1 MQIHLPEE
9 LDKYDK
15 IVYEPFCIFEKNN
28 FLENLSFSL
37 QPGEFSYLIGK
48 TGSGKSSILR
58 SIYCD
63 VPIQSGNCI
72 IDGVCINNIK
82 KSKVPLLRRKIGI
95 IFQDFKLLSDRTVFK
110 NLEFV
115 LKATEW
121 NDKSKINE
129 RIDEVLDQV
138 KMNDFKN
145 KFPDRFFQIGIAE
158 ANMIGIAAGMTIGEK
173 IPYTGTFANFSTGR
187 VYDQIRQSVAY
198 SNKNVKICA
207 SHAGITLGEDGATHQ
222 ILEDIGL
229 MKMLPGMTVINPCD
243 YNQTKLATIE
253 ISKFFGP
260 VYLRFGRPKVPLFT
274 DLKVKFE
281 IGKGIILKKGRGC
294 NNSCHWSLSLG
305 VFNCK

>member
-1 MQIHLPEE
+1 MKSEIIIYEKVSL
-9 LDKYDK
+9 K
-15 IVYEPFCIFEKNN
+15 IGENN

-138 KMNDFKN
+138 NMNDFKN
-145 KFPDRFFQIGIAE
+145 RFPYQLSGGEQQRISIARAILNNPNLILADE
-158 ANMIGIAAGMTIGEK
+158 PTGNLDPATSNEIMELILDINSKGSTI
-173 IPYTGTFANFSTGR
+173 
-187 VYDQIRQSVAY
+187 
-198 SNKNVKICA
+198 
-207 SHAGITLGEDGATHQ
+207 LMATH
-222 ILEDIGL
+222 
-229 MKMLPGMTVINPCD
+229 D
-243 YNQTKLATIE
+243 YNV
-253 ISKFFGP
+253 ISKYP
-260 VYLRFGRPKVPLFT
+260 KKTLRVENGKLFE
-274 DLKVKFE
+274 LS
-281 IGKGIILKKGRGC
+281 KKT
-294 NNSCHWSLSLG
+294 
-305 VFNCK
+305 

>member
-1 MQIHLPEE
+1 MKSEIIIYEKVSL
-9 LDKYDK
+9 K
-15 IVYEPFCIFEKNN
+15 IGENN

-37 QPGEFSYLIGK
+37 LPGEFSYLIGK

-145 KFPDRFFQIGIAE
+145 RFPYQLSGGEQQRISIARAILNNPNLILADE
-158 ANMIGIAAGMTIGEK
+158 PTGNLDPATSSEIMELILDINSKGSTI
-173 IPYTGTFANFSTGR
+173 
-187 VYDQIRQSVAY
+187 
-198 SNKNVKICA
+198 
-207 SHAGITLGEDGATHQ
+207 LMATH
-222 ILEDIGL
+222 
-229 MKMLPGMTVINPCD
+229 D
-243 YNQTKLATIE
+243 YNVISTYPKKTLRVENGKLFE
-253 ISKFFGP
+253 LSK
-260 VYLRFGRPKVPLFT
+260 KT
-274 DLKVKFE
+274 
-281 IGKGIILKKGRGC
+281 
-294 NNSCHWSLSLG
+294 
-305 VFNCK
+305 